1 MGGVSLQCR
10 SAPGYYPIMD
20 CYKMDQRQVNRE
32 NYNPNLLRAFKS
44 STFLVNTYFRKGLFI
59 SSILMVVGW
68 SLVFLSSWLELIM
81 IVFPGLFMVGL
92 SVGVSS
98 PLASIYITELSQHH
112 NKGVL
117 SSMFNFNLT
126 FGILL
131 TSVIGSLTK

>member
-1 MGGVSLQCR
+1 
-10 SAPGYYPIMD
+10 
-20 CYKMDQRQVNRE
+20 
-32 NYNPNLLRAFKS
+32 
-44 STFLVNTYFRKGLFI
+44 
-59 SSILMVVGW
+59 MVVGW

-131 TSVIGSLTK
+131 TSIIGSLTK

>member
-1 MGGVSLQCR
+1 
-10 SAPGYYPIMD
+10 
-20 CYKMDQRQVNRE
+20 
-32 NYNPNLLRAFKS
+32 
-44 STFLVNTYFRKGLFI
+44 
-59 SSILMVVGW
+59 MVVGW

-92 SVGVSS
+92 SVGVAS
-98 PLASIYITELSQHH
+98 PLASIYITELSHDH